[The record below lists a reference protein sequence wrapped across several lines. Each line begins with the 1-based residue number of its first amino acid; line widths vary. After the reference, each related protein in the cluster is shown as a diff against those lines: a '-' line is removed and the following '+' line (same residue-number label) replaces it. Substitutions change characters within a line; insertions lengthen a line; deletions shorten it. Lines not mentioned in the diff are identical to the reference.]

1 MKRLGILFI
10 LFAFASLAGGCQGSI
25 YSNYRD
31 VERLR
36 PVQTLGIDASAG
48 TVTVAVAAGEG
59 QGEAPPSVLKQSAE
73 SVEAALVQLQNAFPE
88 AQPYYAHVQYILL
101 GSEAATA
108 GMDAWL
114 DWIERSPSLR
124 LDAAIYIVRG
134 SASELMLSAAAEH
147 GGTSEKLASLDSELR
162 ELGEGVVVS
171 VRSLAAAL
179 AANGTGLCS
188 AVEAVDEADDIRFDD
203 SAAIQPAGFAVFQNG
218 ALCAFIEQ
226 DDAAGVLLLLGQTGG
241 ARLTVK
247 TDSGIAAVRLGCAS
261 TNVEFAEGRAAVHC
275 DVEAVLVEAA
285 ASPDIDA
292 LNAAIAAAL
301 TEQAERVVALE
312 ASLGCDFLDILQ
324 GHDPA
329 ALDFSVSVTVRAE
342 HGYGLRPQED
352 TA

>member
-10 LFAFASLAGGCQGSI
+10 LLALASLFSGCQGSI

-36 PVQTLGIDASAG
+36 PVQTLGIDSSFG

-59 QGEAPPSVLKQSAE
+59 QSEAPPSVLKQSAE
-73 SVEAALVQLQNAFPE
+73 SVETALVQLQNAFPQ

-101 GSEAATA
+101 GSEAAA
-108 GMDAWL
+108 SGMDAWL
-114 DWIERSPSLR
+114 DWIGRSPSLR
-124 LDAAIYIVRG
+124 LDAAVYIVRG

-147 GGTSEKLASLDSELR
+147 GGTSEKLASLDSKLR

-179 AANGTGLCS
+179 ATNGTGLCG
-188 AVEAVDEADDIRFDD
+188 AVEAVDEGDNIRFDT

-218 ALCAFIEQ
+218 ALCAFIDQ
-226 DDAAGVLLLLGQTGG
+226 SDAAGTLLLLEQTDG
-241 ARLTVK
+241 ARLTLE
-247 TDSGIAAVRLGCAS
+247 TDGGPVAVRLGSAN
-261 TNVEFAEGRAAVHC
+261 TKVEFSGAHAAVHC

-292 LNAAIAAAL
+292 LDAAVAAVL
-301 TEQAERVVALE
+301 TEQAERVLALE
-312 ASLGCDFLDILQ
+312 RSLGCDFLDILQ

-329 ALDFSVSVTVRAE
+329 ALQLSVSVSVRAE
-342 HGYGLRPQED
+342 HGYGLRPQEGV
-352 TA
+352 A